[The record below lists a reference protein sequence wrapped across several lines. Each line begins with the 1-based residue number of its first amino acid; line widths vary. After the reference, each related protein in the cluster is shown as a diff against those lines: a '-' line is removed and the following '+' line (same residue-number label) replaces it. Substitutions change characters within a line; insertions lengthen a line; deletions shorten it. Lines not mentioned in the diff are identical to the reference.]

1 MSLQPRLLAVALGIA
16 LSMASV
22 ATSAAPQAQEGAPL
36 AEPSKSL
43 YWQGH
48 EALGQKDWRGAL
60 EHFRELEK
68 QLAKSTT
75 EPADAAIYWQAY
87 ALTQAGRHREAAAD
101 IDRLHS
107 TYPESEWLDDAQA
120 LAPRGDGEARDAGRN
135 AGDGDD
141 ADADAL
147 MALDALMVGGSTKA
161 VPLLQRV
168 LGGSHSD
175 KVKGRAMFVLSQ
187 IDPAAAE
194 TALETIIRGTA
205 SPKLKAEAIRM
216 IAAGGRP
223 SSLDRLLPLYRGTD
237 DKGVRRGVLDAF
249 LIGDRADLMQQ
260 VAESETDGKQ
270 RRDAIEKLGVMG
282 EHARLQKMYA
292 SRTDVEDRRAILQSL
307 GVAGDS
313 AALAQLAA
321 SEADPRLKAEAIRSI
336 GIAGGEAA
344 TAALVGMYRPGQPV
358 QVRDAVI
365 EGLMIADATRE
376 LITIYRKETDPGV
389 RRNLLSRIAATDPDG
404 ALELID
410 ETLKP

>member
-1 MSLQPRLLAVALGIA
+1 MKFQTRMLAIALGVALTM
-16 LSMASV
+16 SS
-22 ATSAAPQAQEGAPL
+22 TPSPAAPQAKDGAPL

-48 EALGQKDWRGAL
+48 EALGQQDWRLAL

-68 QLAKSTT
+68 QLAKSKT

-87 ALTQAGRHREAAAD
+87 ALAQAGRGREAVAEV
-101 IDRLHS
+101 DRLR
-107 TYPESEWLDDAQA
+107 TAYPRSEWLDDAQA
-120 LAPRGDGEARDAGRN
+120 LAPRVDREGRRPADDAGN
-135 AGDGDD
+135 D

-147 MALDALMVGGSTKA
+147 MALDALMVGGSAKA

-168 LGGSHSD
+168 LGGTHSD

-194 TALETIIRGTA
+194 KAVESVIRGSA
-205 SPKLKAEAIRM
+205 SPRLKAEAIRM

-223 SSLDRLLPLYRGTD
+223 SSLDRLLPLYRESS
-237 DKGVRRGVLDAF
+237 DKAVRRGVLDAF
-249 LIGDRADLMQQ
+249 VIGDRADLMQQ
-260 VAESETDGKQ
+260 VIETETDGKQ
-270 RRDAIEKLGVMG
+270 RRNAIEKLGAMDQQ
-282 EHARLQKMYA
+282 ARLQAMYA
-292 SRTDVEDRRAILQSL
+292 TARDVDDRRAILRAI
-307 GVAGDS
+307 GVAGDG
-313 AALAQLAA
+313 AALAALAS
-321 SEADPRLKAEAIRSI
+321 SESDPVLKAEAIRSI
-336 GIAGGEAA
+336 GIAGGDNAA
-344 TAALVGMYRPGQPV
+344 AALLAMYQPGQPV
-358 QVRDAVI
+358 QVREAVI

-376 LITIYRKETDPGV
+376 LIAIYRKETDPGV